1 MPSPS
6 VEERVLTGEL
16 LGHYRILE
24 KIGAGGM
31 GEVFRALD
39 EHLDRVV
46 AIKVLPPR
54 VFNDDS
60 ARRRF
65 RKEALALSRLN
76 HPNIATIYD
85 FDSAAGVDFLAAEF
99 IEGSSLRDL
108 LAAGP
113 LAPTELVRLGCQL
126 AEGIAAAHAK
136 GVIHRDL
143 KPENILVTPD
153 RRLKILDFGLA
164 VLEYSG
170 TTSTITKSD
179 LAVAGTVPYMAP
191 EQLRGQKLD
200 VRVDIW
206 AVGAV
211 VYEMATGRPPFPQ
224 TGPLLIDAI
233 LNGEVLPPS
242 RLNRALSPSFDWI
255 VSKCLEKEPRRRYQ
269 TSSDLLIDL
278 RKLTSGQMDG
288 RLSFAAKKQSG
299 APSGRP
305 TPRKPASSRTRKR
318 RGGRVTSRP
327 GEVESLVVLPLTDL
341 SPTSE
346 EEYFADGMTDA
357 LISALAKIRSL
368 RVISRTSAMRYK
380 HSRKSLP
387 QIADEV
393 GAAAVI
399 EGSVLRAGGRVRI
412 TVQLVEAASDS
423 HLWAETYER
432 SLGDVLL
439 LQSELARAIAEKVT
453 AELTQ
458 EEQDRLA
465 QPEPVNTEAYDLYLK
480 GMFHWYKISREHQEI
495 AKDYFELALQKDPN
509 CALAYAGLAQVW
521 HTYADS
527 GFMPPREAFAR
538 AKAAVLK
545 AVELNDSLPD
555 IHVALAFS
563 RVTEYNWPAAEAE
576 YRRAVELDPNSAH
589 ARFMYGD
596 FLISMRRAEEAR
608 SQMDE
613 VFRLDP
619 FNSAYR
625 CFQSWHLLYEGK
637 YDDAVAH
644 ARKVSAAEP
653 NFPAAR
659 LALWGGYFGLGR
671 YSDALGEARTFYALL
686 QDAEIAGVLIG
697 ADARSEYEK
706 VMRAAAEILA
716 ARAATNYVPGVRVAR
731 FYAHAG
737 AVEPAIEW
745 LEKSRANQESTL
757 LHLSVGWDWVR
768 LRKHRRFQDLIAS
781 LRLPACD

>member
-6 VEERVLTGEL
+6 VEDRVLAGER
-16 LGHYRILE
+16 LGHYRIME
-24 KIGAGGM
+24 RIGAGGM

-46 AIKVLPPR
+46 AIKVLPPHA
-54 VFNDDS
+54 FNDGS

-108 LAAGP
+108 LAAGRLAQSKLVP
-113 LAPTELVRLGCQL
+113 LSCQL

-153 RRLKILDFGLA
+153 GRLKILDFGLA
-164 VLEYSG
+164 VLEETS
-170 TTSTITKSD
+170 TVSTITKSD

-200 VRVDIW
+200 ARVDIW
-206 AVGAV
+206 ALGAV
-211 VYEMATGRPPFPQ
+211 IYEMATGRPPFPQ

-233 LNGEVLPPS
+233 LNGEVAPPS
-242 RLNRALSPSFDWI
+242 NLNRALSPALDWI
-255 VSKCLEKEPRRRYQ
+255 VSKCLEKDPLRRYQ
-269 TSSDLLIDL
+269 SAKDLLFDL
-278 RKLTSGQMDG
+278 QKWTT
-288 RLSFAAKKQSG
+288 AAIGAKPVLAGKKRRRISSR
-299 APSGRP
+299 AS
-305 TPRKPASSRTRKR
+305 TPRKPATSRV
-318 RGGRVTSRP
+318 RGHRVERATHRP
-327 GEVESLVVLPLTDL
+327 GEVQSLVVLPLTNL
-341 SPTSE
+341 SPSSE

-380 HSRKSLP
+380 HTEKALP
-387 QIADEV
+387 QIAEEV
-393 GAAAVI
+393 GAGAVI

-412 TVQLVEAASDS
+412 TVQLVEASTDT

-432 SLGDVLL
+432 GLSDVLL

-458 EEQDRLA
+458 EEQKRLA
-465 QPEPVNTEAYDLYLK
+465 QLEPVNSEAYDLYLK
-480 GMFHWYKISREHQEI
+480 GMFHWYKISREHQDL
-495 AKDYFELALQKDPN
+495 AKDYFELALQKDPT
-509 CALAYAGLAQVW
+509 CALAYAGIAQVW

-545 AVELNDSLPD
+545 ALELNDSLPD

-563 RVTEYNWPAAEAE
+563 RITEYNWPAAEAE
-576 YRRAVELDPNSAH
+576 YRRAVELGPNSAH
-589 ARFMYGD
+589 ARFMFGD
-596 FLISMRRAEEAR
+596 FLISMRRPQEAWHQLEEV
-608 SQMDE
+608 S
-613 VFRLDP
+613 RLDP

-637 YDDAVAH
+637 YEDGVAH
-644 ARKVSAAEP
+644 ARKISVAEP

-671 YSDALGEARTFYALL
+671 YSDALAEARAFYVLL
-686 QDAEIAGVLIG
+686 QDTEIAGVLTG
-697 ADARSEYEK
+697 AEARSEYEK
-706 VMRAAAEILA
+706 VMRAAAEVLA
-716 ARAATNYVPGVRVAR
+716 ARSAATYVPCIRIAR

-737 AVEPAIEW
+737 EVEPAIEW

-757 LHLSVGWDWVR
+757 LHLSVGWDWIS
-768 LRKHRRFQDLIAS
+768 LRKHRRFQDLLAS
-781 LRLPACD
+781 LRLPACH